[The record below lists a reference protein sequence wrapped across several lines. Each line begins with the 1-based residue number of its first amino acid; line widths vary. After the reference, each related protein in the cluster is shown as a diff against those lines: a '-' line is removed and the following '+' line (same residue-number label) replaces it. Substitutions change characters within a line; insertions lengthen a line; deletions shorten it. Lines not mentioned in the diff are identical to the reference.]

1 MWYGSCHL
9 GRVPLQFGIPMTR
22 SLFCLALATTAYAPE
37 LRAQR
42 LDAAAIP
49 REVLDE
55 VTALHD
61 APGTTRAE
69 GAYTLRAGTTL
80 GDLVVLRGP
89 LVIEGRATG
98 KVIVI
103 NGDAEVRPGGA
114 IEGDLLVIGGR
125 VLGNEASQVRGNIR
139 TYSSRLAYEQRGERR
154 VWSERVDDP
163 WWRRR
168 DRWRDRGWGDLRLV
182 SARTYNRVEGL
193 PIQFGPVFGREFDWG
208 RLSVDALGI
217 IRSANSFEWTP
228 DNVGHTAK
236 AELRLGQSQG
246 LRFGARLF
254 DVVESVERWQL
265 SDAESG
271 LAAFFLHRDFRDYY
285 SRHGGSL
292 TASVYQG
299 RQLELGATWSDV
311 RWGSRTANDPWTPF
325 RDTDRWRANPQM
337 DEAQMHLLQGFV
349 RLDTRSD
356 ERQPTTGWYLS
367 GEYEYGAGTTTRY
380 APTTAG
386 VRLPTTDGATTYD
399 RLFVDL
405 RRYNRVA
412 PGAQL
417 NFRLVAGGWLSGD
430 ELPMQRRFSLGGPGA
445 LPGYNFRLPT
455 VTNGVDRLL
464 CSTLQGTAGTIPVG
478 SPGECERMAMAQVE
492 FRGDLGLDPFGILDG
507 DREWRRRGWGRG
519 AQWVVFA
526 DAGRGWL
533 VGPGDGGRSY
543 PRHTIPRLSTFH
555 TNVGLGLVLDDLGLY
570 LAKPLHQPDAPA
582 NFFIRLRPRF

>member
-1 MWYGSCHL
+1 
-9 GRVPLQFGIPMTR
+9 MTR
-22 SLFCLALATTAYAPE
+22 SLLCLALATLSSAPT

-49 REVLDE
+49 REVVDE
-55 VTALHD
+55 VMALHD
-61 APGTTRAE
+61 AQGTTRAE
-69 GAYTLRAGTTL
+69 GAYTLREGVTL
-80 GDLVVLRGP
+80 ADLVVLSGP

-103 NGDAEVRPGGA
+103 NGDAEFRPGG
-114 IEGDLLVIGGR
+114 IVEGDLLVIGGR
-125 VLGNEASQVRGNIR
+125 VVGAQAGQVRGSIR
-139 TYSSRLAYEQRGERR
+139 TYSARLAYEQRGERM
-154 VWSERVDDP
+154 VWSERAEDP

-217 IRSANSFEWTP
+217 IRSANSFAWTP

-246 LRFGARLF
+246 LRFGARHF

-337 DEAQMHLLQGFV
+337 DEAQMHLWQGFV

-367 GEYEYGAGTTTRY
+367 GEYEYGDGTTTRY

-464 CSTLQGTAGTIPVG
+464 CSNLQGTAGTIPVG

-492 FRGDLGLDPFGILDG
+492 FRGDLGFDPFGILDG

-533 VGPGDGGRSY
+533 VGPEDGGRSY